1 MSPNSSVPVPTGDQ
15 SEVFSVVSSRRVYDG
30 AVTAL
35 RVDEVVMPGGG
46 TVKREVVEHD
56 RAVAVVAVGSQPVG
70 AASAIDPRNGYD
82 AEHSVLLIEQ
92 YRHPLGRRLWEL
104 PAGLMDVRDEP
115 AQTAAARELFEET
128 GFSAGTWSVLVDV
141 ATSPGFTDETVRI
154 YLATDLTQ
162 ETRPAGEH
170 EEADLRVVQVPLS
183 VAVQAALAGQ
193 IVNVMA
199 VVGILA
205 ANTVLRGGAL
215 IVPRPDPD
223 PAGDQPWMTHT
234 GPGVPQAPA
243 LPGVALR

>member
-1 MSPNSSVPVPTGDQ
+1 MSPEPADP
-15 SEVFSVVSSRRVYDG
+15 EVFSVVNSTRVYDG
-30 AVTAL
+30 AVASV

-46 TVKREVVEHD
+46 TAKREVVEHD
-56 RAVAVVAVGSQPVG
+56 RAVAVVAIGTTADASVGV
-70 AASAIDPRNGYD
+70 IDPRNPLD
-82 AEHSVLLIEQ
+82 SEHTVLLIEQ

-104 PAGLMDVRDEP
+104 PAGLMDVDDEP

-128 GFSAGTWSVLVDV
+128 GFAAGTWSVLVDV
-141 ATSPGFTDETVRI
+141 ATSPGFTEETVRI
-154 YLATDLTQ
+154 FLATDLTQ
-162 ETRPAGEH
+162 QARPDAEH

-205 ANTVLRGGAL
+205 ANTVLHGGAQT
-215 IVPRPDPD
+215 VPRPDD
-223 PAGDQPWMTHT
+223 SGLASDQPWAVHS
-234 GPGVPQAPA
+234 GPGVPDAPP